1 MILQLPH
8 RLFPSRKAFELN
20 QITLFCATKI
30 NFTKPGPLPTSKI
43 ELLVIIVDSLK
54 LLTSVSSS
62 LFRPDQII
70 IFR

>member
-1 MILQLPH
+1 MILQLPQ

-20 QITLFCATKI
+20 QITFFCETKI
-30 NFTKPGPLPTSKI
+30 NFTKSGPLPTSKI

-54 LLTSVSSS
+54 VLTSVSSS

-70 IFR
+70 IFS